1 MAEFIVSILVGVL
14 GIILSICVKKYKMT
28 SLIAGFNPK
37 KHDEEK
43 IATIVGDNIFL
54 VGLVIIFFAIVR
66 IVVPEYESIL
76 YIAETLSIVA
86 LVIKIIYCTNK
97 YALKENL

>member
-1 MAEFIVSILVGVL
+1 MAGLIISILVGLL

-43 IATIVGDNIFL
+43 MAKIAGDNL
-54 VGLVIIFFAIVR
+54 L
-66 IVVPEYESIL
+66 VVPEYENIINTAESI
-76 YIAETLSIVA
+76 SVVA

-97 YALKENL
+97 YGLKEN

>member
-1 MAEFIVSILVGVL
+1 
-14 GIILSICVKKYKMT
+14 MT

-43 IATIVGDNIFL
+43 MAKIAGDNLFL
-54 VGLVIIFFAIVR
+54 AGLIIIFFAIIRMIAV
-66 IVVPEYESIL
+66 EYESI
-76 YIAETLSIVA
+76 INTSESISIVA

-97 YALKENL
+97 YGLKEN

>member
-1 MAEFIVSILVGVL
+1 MAGLIISILVGLL

-43 IATIVGDNIFL
+43 MAKIAGDNLFL
-54 VGLVIIFFAIVR
+54 VGLVIIFFAIIRV
-66 IVVPEYESIL
+66 VVPEYENIINTAESI
-76 YIAETLSIVA
+76 SV
-86 LVIKIIYCTNK
+86 
-97 YALKENL
+97 

>member
-1 MAEFIVSILVGVL
+1 MAEFIVSILVGAL
-14 GIILSICVKKYKMT
+14 GIILSICVKKYNMT

-43 IATIVGDNIFL
+43 TATIVGDNIFL

-66 IVVPEYESIL
+66 IVVPEYERIL
-76 YIAETLSIVA
+76 YIAETISIVA

>member
-1 MAEFIVSILVGVL
+1 MLPKVDLILVSSL
-14 GIILSICVKKYKMT
+14 FCVKKYKMT

-43 IATIVGDNIFL
+43 MAKIAGDNLFL
-54 VGLVIIFFAIVR
+54 VGLVIIFFAIIRV
-66 IVVPEYESIL
+66 VVPEYENIINTAESI
-76 YIAETLSIVA
+76 SVVA

-97 YALKENL
+97 YGLKEN

>member
-1 MAEFIVSILVGVL
+1 MSERIIVRNVKNLKYCYLYFTVQTVKRLQNAIARTCQPCYFIVSILVGVL

-43 IATIVGDNIFL
+43 TATIVGDNIFL
-54 VGLVIIFFAIVR
+54 VGLVIIISAI
-66 IVVPEYESIL
+66 
-76 YIAETLSIVA
+76 
-86 LVIKIIYCTNK
+86 
-97 YALKENL
+97 

>member
-1 MAEFIVSILVGVL
+1 MAGLIISILVGLL

-43 IATIVGDNIFL
+43 MAKKQETIC
-54 VGLVIIFFAIVR
+54 
-66 IVVPEYESIL
+66 SQ
-76 YIAETLSIVA
+76 
-86 LVIKIIYCTNK
+86 
-97 YALKENL
+97 

>member
-1 MAEFIVSILVGVL
+1 MARLIISILVGGL

-43 IATIVGDNIFL
+43 MAKIVGDNLFL
-54 VGLVIIFFAIVR
+54 LGLVIIFFAIIRV
-66 IVVPEYESIL
+66 VVPEYESI
-76 YIAETLSIVA
+76 INTAESISVVV
-86 LVIKIIYCTNK
+86 LVIKMIYCTNK
-97 YALKENL
+97 CGLKDN

>member
-1 MAEFIVSILVGVL
+1 MAGLIISILVGLL

-28 SLIAGFNPK
+28 RLIAGFNPK

-43 IATIVGDNIFL
+43 MAKIAGDNLFL
-54 VGLVIIFFAIVR
+54 VGLVIIFFAIIRV
-66 IVVPEYESIL
+66 VVPEYENIINTAESI
-76 YIAETLSIVA
+76 SVVA

-97 YALKENL
+97 YGLKEN

>member
-1 MAEFIVSILVGVL
+1 MAGLIISILVGLL

-43 IATIVGDNIFL
+43 W
-54 VGLVIIFFAIVR
+54 
-66 IVVPEYESIL
+66 
-76 YIAETLSIVA
+76 
-86 LVIKIIYCTNK
+86 
-97 YALKENL
+97 LK